1 MPAALRAACVYV
13 MNHPAPTPPTPRR
26 TRLAVHLTI
35 VLIVKVILLTL
46 LWHAFIKPNK
56 VKVDIDTMGTRI
68 TGSRITDSA
77 SQPPQEKANDRLDG
91 R

>member
-56 VKVDIDTMGTRI
+56 VKVNVEAMGAHM
-68 TGSRITDSA
+68 TGTH
-77 SQPPQEKANDRLDG
+77 QLQHQEALTSNHFHTW
-91 R
+91 